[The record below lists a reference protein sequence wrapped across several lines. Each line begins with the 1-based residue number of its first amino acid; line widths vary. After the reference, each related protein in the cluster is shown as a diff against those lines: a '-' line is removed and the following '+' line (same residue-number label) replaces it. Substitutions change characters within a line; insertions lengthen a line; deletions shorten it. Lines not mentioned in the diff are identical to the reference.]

1 MKLVCVNDK
10 ILRRDSM
17 GNEYLKKDDFLEVG
31 KVYDLPYYELD
42 RYLSSS
48 YIRFWFDDKTE
59 YGSHSLIFSKE
70 NFVTLEEWREI
81 QLNKIL

>member
-10 ILRRDSM
+10 ILRRDSI
-17 GNEYLKKDDFLEVG
+17 GNYSLKKDDFLEVG

-42 RYLSSS
+42 RYLSTKH
-48 YIRFWFDDKTE
+48 IRIWVEDYSGT
-59 YGSHSLIFSKE
+59 YSLVFPKE
-70 NFVTLEEWREI
+70 NFVSLEEWREI